1 MINRTLVRTKV
12 VQTLF
17 AYYKDGEKTSLT
29 ARKELLNSF
38 SDTYSLYMLMLA
50 FADELTTFAEE
61 QMQINKERAAIMH
74 QAYTPN
80 RRFINNRISQQL
92 FNNRRLRTY
101 LEDQKLCW
109 DAGLS
114 AIPAIYKQLIDSPFY
129 IEYMAIESPTY
140 EDDKQLWRKIYA
152 NLLME
157 NEHLLAALEEL
168 EVTLDHQGWTTD
180 IDLVLTY
187 VVKTIKR
194 FKEENGDEQILL
206 EMFDSEQELNFAK
219 DLLSTAIENADEF
232 RALIA
237 SAVKNWESERIAYMD
252 SIILIAA
259 LAEITQF
266 NNIAL
271 EISMNEY
278 IELAKEYSGDKS
290 YGFINGVLNKIVQT
304 LQQENKLFK
313 TKR

>member
-1 MINRTLVRTKV
+1 
-12 VQTLF
+12 
-17 AYYKDGEKTSLT
+17 
-29 ARKELLNSF
+29 
-38 SDTYSLYMLMLA
+38 
-50 FADELTTFAEE
+50 
-61 QMQINKERAAIMH
+61 
-74 QAYTPN
+74 
-80 RRFINNRISQQL
+80 
-92 FNNRRLRTY
+92 
-101 LEDQKLCW
+101 
-109 DAGLS
+109 
-114 AIPAIYKQLIDSPFY
+114 
-129 IEYMAIESPTY
+129 
-140 EDDKQLWRKIYA
+140 
-152 NLLME
+152 ME

>member
-187 VVKTIKR
+187 VIKTIKR

-278 IELAKEYSGDKS
+278 IELAKEYSGNKS

>member
-1 MINRTLVRTKV
+1 
-12 VQTLF
+12 
-17 AYYKDGEKTSLT
+17 
-29 ARKELLNSF
+29 
-38 SDTYSLYMLMLA
+38 MLMLA

>member
-187 VVKTIKR
+187 VIKTIKR

>member
-278 IELAKEYSGDKS
+278 IELAKEYSGEKS

>member
-12 VQTLF
+12 IQTLF
-17 AYYKDGEKTSLT
+17 AFYKDGEKTALT

-50 FADELTTFAEE
+50 FADELTTFADE
-61 QMQINKERAAIMH
+61 QLQLNKERAAITH

-80 RRFINNRISQQL
+80 RRFVNNKIAQQL

-101 LEDQKLCW
+101 LEEQKLCW

-114 AIPAIYKQLIDSPFY
+114 AIPAIYKQLIESPFY
-129 IEYMAIESPTY
+129 IEYMAIDAPSY

-152 NLLME
+152 NLLMD
-157 NEHLLAALEEL
+157 NEHLTAALEEL
-168 EVTLDHQGWTTD
+168 EVILDHQGWTTD

-194 FKEENGDEQILL
+194 FKEENGDDQSLL

-219 DLLSTAIENADEF
+219 DLLSTAINNADEY

-237 SAVKNWESERIAYMD
+237 SVLKNWEAERIAYMD

-278 IELAKEYSGDKS
+278 IELAKEYSGEKS
-290 YGFINGVLNKIVQT
+290 YGFINGVLNKIVQN

>member
-74 QAYTPN
+74 QVYTPN

>member
-12 VQTLF
+12 IQTLF
-17 AYYKDGEKTSLT
+17 AFYKDGEKTALT

-50 FADELTTFAEE
+50 FADELTTFADE
-61 QMQINKERAAIMH
+61 QLQLNKERAAITH

-80 RRFINNRISQQL
+80 RRFVNNKIAQQL

-101 LEDQKLCW
+101 LEEQKLCW

-114 AIPAIYKQLIDSPFY
+114 AIPAIYKQLIESPFY
-129 IEYMAIESPTY
+129 IEYMALDAPTY

-152 NLLME
+152 NLLMD
-157 NEHLLAALEEL
+157 NEHLTAALEEL
-168 EVTLDHQGWTTD
+168 EVILDHQGWTTD

-194 FKEENGDEQILL
+194 FKEENGDDQSLL

-219 DLLSTAIENADEF
+219 DLLSTAINNADEY

-237 SAVKNWESERIAYMD
+237 SVLKNWEAERIAYMD

-278 IELAKEYSGDKS
+278 IELAKEYSGEKS
-290 YGFINGVLNKIVQT
+290 YGFINGVLNKIVQN

>member
-109 DAGLS
+109 DTGLS

>member
-61 QMQINKERAAIMH
+61 QMQMNKERAAIMH

>member
-1 MINRTLVRTKV
+1 M
-12 VQTLF
+12 
-17 AYYKDGEKTSLT
+17 
-29 ARKELLNSF
+29 
-38 SDTYSLYMLMLA
+38 
-50 FADELTTFAEE
+50 EE
-61 QMQINKERAAIMH
+61 
-74 QAYTPN
+74 
-80 RRFINNRISQQL
+80 
-92 FNNRRLRTY
+92 
-101 LEDQKLCW
+101 QKLCW

-114 AIPAIYKQLIDSPFY
+114 AIPAIYKQLIESPFY
-129 IEYMAIESPTY
+129 IEYMAIDAPSY

-152 NLLME
+152 NLLMD
-157 NEHLLAALEEL
+157 NEHLTAALEEL
-168 EVTLDHQGWTTD
+168 EVILDHQGWTTD

-194 FKEENGDEQILL
+194 FKEENGDDQSLL

-219 DLLSTAIENADEF
+219 DILSTAINNADEY

-237 SAVKNWESERIAYMD
+237 SVLKNWEAERIAYMD

-278 IELAKEYSGDKS
+278 IELAKEYSGEKS
-290 YGFINGVLNKIVQT
+290 YGFINGVLNKIAKSG
-304 LQQENKLFK
+304 LLDD
-313 TKR
+313 